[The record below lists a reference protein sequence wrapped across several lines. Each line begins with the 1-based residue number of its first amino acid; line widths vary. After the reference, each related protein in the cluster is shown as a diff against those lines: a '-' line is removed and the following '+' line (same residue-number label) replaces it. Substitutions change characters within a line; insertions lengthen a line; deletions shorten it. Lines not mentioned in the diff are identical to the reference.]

1 MQEREHFAFFDMAY
15 QGFASGD
22 CTRDAYAL
30 RKFVSE
36 GHQVVL
42 SQSFAKNMGLYGERV
57 GSFSVVCADADE
69 RARVDS
75 QLKILIRP
83 MYSNP
88 PIHGAHI
95 VSTVLNNP
103 ELKQEWLG
111 EVKYMADRIID
122 MRTKL
127 RNHLEQDFGS
137 KKSWN
142 HITDQIGMFC
152 YSGMTPEQVNKI
164 KSDWHVYLTQDGRIS
179 MAGISSA
186 NVKYLAE
193 AIHNVTKD

>member
-1 MQEREHFAFFDMAY
+1 
-15 QGFASGD
+15 
-22 CTRDAYAL
+22 
-30 RKFVSE
+30 
-36 GHQVVL
+36 
-42 SQSFAKNMGLYGERV
+42 
-57 GSFSVVCADADE
+57 
-69 RARVDS
+69 
-75 QLKILIRP
+75 
-83 MYSNP
+83 
-88 PIHGAHI
+88 
-95 VSTVLNNP
+95 
-103 ELKQEWLG
+103 
-111 EVKYMADRIID
+111 MADRIID